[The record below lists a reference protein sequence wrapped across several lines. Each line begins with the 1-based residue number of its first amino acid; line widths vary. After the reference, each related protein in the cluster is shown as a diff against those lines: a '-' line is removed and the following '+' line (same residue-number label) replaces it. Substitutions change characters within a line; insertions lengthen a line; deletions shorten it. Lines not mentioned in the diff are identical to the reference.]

1 MNQTERIYIQL
12 IANSI
17 KDTHKKIDMSGIEE
31 NVLVE
36 LCKLHKNTGLIYGAL
51 MNQKDVPQKI
61 LDTFEKGFFT
71 EMMIYSKRTTVFELV
86 LKELNQQ
93 KIKHIIIKGMSY
105 AKCYKNSE
113 FRTMSDMDL
122 MIARNDID
130 KADRIL
136 SELGGRFVYEKS
148 NDKVHYYKIKNTII
162 EIHTSIGYAGSFNR
176 TFNYERYFK
185 KAVDESVCQKECTYE
200 FSPHYKVVYAIY
212 HMAKHFC
219 EGGCGV
225 RMITD
230 LAVLMEFYRQE
241 INMEMLWGDLERMHL
256 EKFATNL
263 YTICRTW
270 FGVETGKTNYDSK
283 NMETVETYII
293 SGGVFGHDTILRDS
307 VQISKQQGSGLIK
320 IFRWAFPSYC
330 HMREYSLWF
339 KEKPAVLLPV
349 AYLERFIRNARE
361 RGGIL
366 KWLRKLEQGNKANE
380 IQKNILEMMGLEN
393 ER

>member
-17 KDTHKKIDMSGIEE
+17 TDIQKEIYMSGIEE

-36 LCKLHKNTGLIYGAL
+36 LCKLHKNTGLIYAAL
-51 MNQKDVPQKI
+51 MNQKNVPQQI
-61 LDTFEKGFFT
+61 LETFEKGFFA
-71 EMMIYSKRTTVFELV
+71 EMMIYSKRTTVFEMV

-93 KIKHIIIKGMSY
+93 NIKHIIIKGMSY

-122 MIARNDID
+122 VISPNDID

-136 SELGGRFVYEKS
+136 SELGGRLIYERS

-176 TFNYERYFK
+176 TFNYEKYFE
-185 KAVDESVCQKECTYE
+185 KAVDESVCLKKYTHE
-200 FSPHYKVVYAIY
+200 FSTHYKIVYAIY

-230 LAVLMEFYRQE
+230 LAVLMEFYRKE
-241 INMEMLWGDLERMHL
+241 INMEALWDDLEEIHL
-256 EKFATNL
+256 EKFAMNL

-270 FGVETGKTNYDSK
+270 FGLETGKMNYTSN
-283 NMETVETYII
+283 NMETVENYII
-293 SGGVFGHDTILRDS
+293 SGGVFGHDAVIRDS
-307 VQISKQQGSGLIK
+307 VQISKQKGIGLIK
-320 IFRWAFPSYC
+320 IFRWAFPSYS

-339 KEKPAVLLPV
+339 KEKPAILLPA
-349 AYLERFIRNARE
+349 AYLERFIRNTRE

-366 KWLRKLEQGNKANE
+366 KWQRKLVQGKRANK
-380 IQKNILEMMGLEN
+380 IQKNIVEMMGLEN